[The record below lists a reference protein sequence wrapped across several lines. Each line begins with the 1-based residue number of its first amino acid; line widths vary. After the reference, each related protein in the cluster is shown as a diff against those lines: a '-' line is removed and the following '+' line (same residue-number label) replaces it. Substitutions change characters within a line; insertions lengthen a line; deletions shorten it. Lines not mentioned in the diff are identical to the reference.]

1 MSCRRGRREV
11 DLTGGNEVKCSRR
24 RYILAILLMLSLG
37 LSPES
42 RGEAQDHKSGLP
54 PDLQALVAEALKA
67 NADIKQMQ
75 SQFAASKETVR
86 PAGALD
92 DPEIAFTMKD
102 IPVDTWAFNRE
113 PMTQKMLELSQ
124 KFPFP
129 GKRRLRSEVAG
140 EQAHSD
146 EYVYKDKAN
155 EIRARVV
162 IAYWGLSL
170 AHTNFDL
177 TQKNKQVWEQVVQV
191 AETRYGVGQG
201 MQADVLQAQVELGNY
216 LDRLFQW
223 TQKQES
229 LRSELNALR
238 SRPPQT
244 SVPRPQPLKPRSCS
258 LKLDDLL
265 AQGEARPQLQALK
278 AIIAKQE
285 KAVALARKEYFPDA
299 RISLGYGFRETL
311 APPVNLKQPDMFTGS
326 VMFNVPIWYDS
337 KIKPKIREE
346 QEKQHAAKDAHQS
359 AWNQLAAAI
368 KDRFDKLQRLAKQI
382 SLFDQGIIPQA
393 RQAVGA
399 ALASYQ
405 VGSLPFNQ
413 LYQNQIAVYN
423 AEMQLEEYLK
433 DFEENWAELEWLV
446 GAELPRPLGGKK

>member
-1 MSCRRGRREV
+1 MAWLVLG
-11 DLTGGNEVKCSRR
+11 
-24 RYILAILLMLSLG
+24 LG
-37 LSPES
+37 LSPVS
-42 RGEAQDHKSGLP
+42 QAWGQNHKPSLP
-54 PDLQALVAEALKA
+54 PDLQTLIVEALQA
-67 NADIKQMQ
+67 NAEIKQLRGQ
-75 SQFAASKETVR
+75 FTASQETIR
-86 PAGALD
+86 PAGSLD
-92 DPEIAFTMKD
+92 DPEVAFTMKD
-102 IPVDTWAFNRE
+102 IPTDSWAFNRDG
-113 PMTQKMLELSQ
+113 MTQKVLELSQ

-146 EYVYKDKAN
+146 EYVFKDKVN
-155 EIRARVV
+155 EIRAKVV

-170 AHTNFDL
+170 AQTNFDL

-191 AETRYGVGQG
+191 AETRYGLGQG

-229 LRSELNALR
+229 ARADINALR
-238 SRPPQT
+238 SKPPQT
-244 SVPRPQPLKPRSCS
+244 PVSRPQTLKPRPFS
-258 LKLDDLL
+258 LNLDELL
-265 AQGEARPQLQALK
+265 AQAQGRPQLQALK
-278 AIIAKQE
+278 FVIAKQE
-285 KAVALARKEYFPDA
+285 KAVDLARKEYFPDA
-299 RISLGYGFRETL
+299 RVSVGYGFRETL
-311 APPVNLKQPDMFTGS
+311 APPVNQKQADLFSGS
-326 VMFNVPIWYDS
+326 VMFNVPIWVGS

-346 QEKQHAAKDAHQS
+346 QAKQGAAKDAHQS
-359 AWNQLAAAI
+359 ALNQLAAAI
-368 KDRFDKLQRLAKQI
+368 KDRHAKLQRLAKQI

-405 VGSLPFNQ
+405 VGALPFNQ
-413 LYQNQIAVYN
+413 LYQNQIAVYS

-446 GAELPRPLGGKK
+446 GQEFPRPAGGKP

>member
-1 MSCRRGRREV
+1 V
-11 DLTGGNEVKCSRR
+11 
-24 RYILAILLMLSLG
+24 LAAWVAWLVLGLG
-37 LSPES
+37 LSPVS
-42 RGEAQDHKSGLP
+42 QAWGQNHKSSLP
-54 PDLQALVAEALKA
+54 PDLQTLVVEALQA
-67 NADIKQMQ
+67 NAEIKQMRGQ
-75 SQFAASKETVR
+75 FTASQETIR

-92 DPEIAFTMKD
+92 DPEVAFTMKD
-102 IPVDTWAFNRE
+102 IPMDNWALNRE

-129 GKRRLRSEVAG
+129 GKRRLRSEVAA
-140 EQAHSD
+140 EQANSD
-146 EYVYKDKAN
+146 EYAYKDKAN
-155 EIRARVV
+155 EVRAKVV

-170 AHTNFDL
+170 AQTNYDL
-177 TQKNKQVWEQVVQV
+177 TQKNKQFWEQVVQV
-191 AETRYGVGQG
+191 TETRYKVGQG

-229 LRSELNALR
+229 SQADLNALR
-238 SRPPQT
+238 SKPPQT
-244 SVPRPQPLKPRSCS
+244 PVSRPQTLKPRPFT
-258 LKLDDLL
+258 LKLDELL
-265 AQGEARPQLQALK
+265 TQAEGRPQLQALK
-278 AIIAKQE
+278 FIIAKQE
-285 KAVALARKEYFPDA
+285 KAVDLARKEYFPDA
-299 RISLGYGFRETL
+299 RIAVGYGFRETL
-311 APPVNLKQPDMFTGS
+311 APPVNQKQADMFTGS
-326 VMFNVPIWYDS
+326 VMFNMPIWVGS

-346 QEKQHAAKDAHQS
+346 QAKQGAAKDAHQS
-359 AWNQLAAAI
+359 ALDQLAAAI
-368 KDRFDKLQRLAKQI
+368 KDRHAKLQRLAKQI

-405 VGSLPFNQ
+405 VGALPFNQ

-446 GAELPRPLGGKK
+446 GQELPRPAGGKS

>member
-1 MSCRRGRREV
+1 M
-11 DLTGGNEVKCSRR
+11 
-24 RYILAILLMLSLG
+24 LAAWVGWLVLSLG
-37 LSPES
+37 LGFVSQA
-42 RGEAQDHKSGLP
+42 GASGLP
-54 PDLQALVAEALKA
+54 PDLQTLVVEALQA
-67 NADIKQMQ
+67 NAEIKQMRGQ
-75 SQFAASKETVR
+75 SAASKETIR

-92 DPEIAFTMKD
+92 DPEVAVSMKD
-102 IPVDTWAFNRE
+102 IPTDNWAFNRE

-140 EQAHSD
+140 EQAHAD
-146 EYVYKDKAN
+146 EYIYKDKVN
-155 EIRARVV
+155 EIRAKVV

-170 AHTNFDL
+170 AQTNFDL

-229 LRSELNALR
+229 FRADLNALR
-238 SRPPQT
+238 SKPPQT
-244 SVPRPQPLKPRSCS
+244 PVSRPQALKPRPFS
-258 LKLDDLL
+258 LKVDELL
-265 AQGEARPQLQALK
+265 AQAETRPQLQALK
-278 AIIAKQE
+278 FIIAKQE
-285 KAVALARKEYFPDA
+285 KAVDLARKEYFPDA
-299 RISLGYGFRETL
+299 RLSVGYGFRETL
-311 APPVNLKQPDMFTGS
+311 ASPINQKQADMFTGS
-326 VMFNVPIWYDS
+326 VMFNVPIWVGS

-346 QEKQHAAKDAHQS
+346 QAKQGAAKDAHQS
-359 AWNQLAAAI
+359 ALNQLAAAI
-368 KDRFDKLQRLAKQI
+368 KDRHAKLHRLAKQI

-405 VGSLPFNQ
+405 VGALPFNQ

-446 GAELPRPLGGKK
+446 GQELPRPPGGKP

>member
-1 MSCRRGRREV
+1 M
-11 DLTGGNEVKCSRR
+11 
-24 RYILAILLMLSLG
+24 LAAWG
-37 LSPES
+37 LWLVLVPGFVSQA
-42 RGEAQDHKSGLP
+42 GASGLP
-54 PDLQALVAEALKA
+54 PDLQALVNEALQA
-67 NADIKQMQ
+67 NAEIKQMRG
-75 SQFAASKETVR
+75 QFTATRETIR
-86 PAGALD
+86 LAGALD
-92 DPEIAFTMKD
+92 DPEVAFSMKD
-102 IPVDTWAFNRE
+102 IPTDNWAFNRE

-146 EYVYKDKAN
+146 EYVYKDKVN
-155 EIRARVV
+155 EIRAKVV

-170 AHTNFDL
+170 AQTNFNL

-191 AETRYGVGQG
+191 AETRYSVGQG

-229 LRSELNALR
+229 SRADINALR
-238 SRPPQT
+238 SKPPQT
-244 SVPRPQPLKPRSCS
+244 PVSRAQTLKPRPFS
-258 LKLDDLL
+258 LKLDELL
-265 AQGEARPQLQALK
+265 AQAETRPQLQALK
-278 AIIAKQE
+278 FIIAKQE
-285 KAVALARKEYFPDA
+285 KAVDLARKDYFPDA
-299 RISLGYGFRETL
+299 RISVGYGFRETL
-311 APPVNLKQPDMFTGS
+311 APPINQKQADMFTGS
-326 VMFNVPIWYDS
+326 VMFNVPIWVGS
-337 KIKPKIREE
+337 KIRPKIREE
-346 QEKQHAAKDAHQS
+346 QAKQGAAKDAHQS
-359 AWNQLAAAI
+359 ALNQLEAAI
-368 KDRFDKLQRLAKQI
+368 KDRHAKLERLAKQV

-405 VGSLPFNQ
+405 VGALPFNQ

-446 GAELPRPLGGKK
+446 GQELPRPAGGKP